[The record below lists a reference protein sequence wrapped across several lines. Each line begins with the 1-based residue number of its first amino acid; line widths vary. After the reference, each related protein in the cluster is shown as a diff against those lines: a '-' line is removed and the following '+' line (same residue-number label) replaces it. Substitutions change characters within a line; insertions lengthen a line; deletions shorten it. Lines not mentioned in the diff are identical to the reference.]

1 MLKVFFSNHAG
12 TEVNRLHHAS
22 SRHNTE
28 QRVEVRFI
36 RDVSSIQRN
45 REGLGTIHL
54 KMNSLKG
61 NMCKCEHKQ
70 IIKNIRH
77 VQKKTK

>member
-1 MLKVFFSNHAG
+1 MLKVFFSEHPR

-36 RDVSSIQRN
+36 RDIGSIQGN

-54 KMNSLKG
+54 KMDSLKE
-61 NMCKCEHKQ
+61 NVSNSEH
-70 IIKNIRH
+70 
-77 VQKKTK
+77 TS

>member
-1 MLKVFFSNHAG
+1 MLNVLFNEHAR

-28 QRVEVRFI
+28 QRVEVRLI
-36 RDVSSIQRN
+36 RDISSIQRN
-45 REGLGTIHL
+45 REGLGTVHL

-61 NMCKCEHKQ
+61 
-70 IIKNIRH
+70 H
-77 VQKKTK
+77 VSTVRVT